1 MNSLSVEVHQM
12 TARQVMP
19 TPYTSLSQ
27 AKRLSVS
34 RRTEIC
40 PYLENPTLHAYTG
53 SPHTISGSV
62 RAQPPE
68 KLFSTLQFIYIL
80 QIAFNPRHTPTLSTL
95 SAPTDIP
102 SQYAE

>member
-1 MNSLSVEVHQM
+1 MNSLPVEVHQM

-53 SPHTISGSV
+53 PPHTISGSV

-80 QIAFNPRHTPTLSTL
+80 QIAFNPRHTPKFFDFSHPI
-95 SAPTDIP
+95 SAP
-102 SQYAE
+102 SR